1 MMPSYLPETL
11 TYISY
16 FMLFLAILSAF
27 AASYESKLLLLVFY
41 ILSALLLARLTCLVL
56 EVNFFSLLLS
66 DSMHE
71 KCSVELMP

>member
-1 MMPSYLPETL
+1 MPSYLPDTL

-27 AASYESKLLLLVFY
+27 AASYESKILLLAFY
-41 ILSALLLARLTCLVL
+41 ILSAILLARLSCLVL

-66 DSMHE
+66 DSMYD